1 MSKNRGISP
10 GEADFEGGGIPET
23 NNDNI
28 ISPSRFFYFKLVG
41 RRNPVRDSSLTIY
54 FRNYI

>member
-28 ISPSRFFYFKLVG
+28 FHHLDPFLF
-41 RRNPVRDSSLTIY
+41 
-54 FRNYI
+54 